1 MNKSFTLEEIRMA
14 WSVYSTMRLLRM
26 QVNGRW
32 IMIDATWNSLNR
44 FENGQ
49 FVTRPSRDT
58 YFDMTVLLLSLT
70 HKIMGYR

>member
-32 IMIDATWNSLNR
+32 IMKEISPGALENVPATRAESVLYR
-44 FENGQ
+44 DHFSFPTFLERRCKNG
-49 FVTRPSRDT
+49 
-58 YFDMTVLLLSLT
+58 
-70 HKIMGYR
+70 K